1 MLWRHMAGRF
11 MPCGD
16 SPKRLL
22 IRSRAGEGAGR
33 NAGHAFR
40 RRIVSGNPITKNDWM
55 RELTDAL
62 PSREPDSSVMDAEAT
77 LKELA
82 GVFLESRFLATQSAG
97 ELAEQIAEED
107 SAHQPHNVE

>member
-1 MLWRHMAGRF
+1 M
-11 MPCGD
+11 
-16 SPKRLL
+16 
-22 IRSRAGEGAGR
+22 
-33 NAGHAFR
+33 
-40 RRIVSGNPITKNDWM
+40 SGNPITKNDWM

-97 ELAEQIAEED
+97 ELAEQIAKRILPTSRTMLKRD
-107 SAHQPHNVE
+107 IAPSSNKFLP